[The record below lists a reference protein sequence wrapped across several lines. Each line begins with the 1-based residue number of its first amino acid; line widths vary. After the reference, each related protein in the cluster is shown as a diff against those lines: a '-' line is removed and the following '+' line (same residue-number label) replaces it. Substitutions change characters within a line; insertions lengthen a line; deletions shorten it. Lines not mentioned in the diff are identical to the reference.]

1 MIEDKDYIMRLTHE
15 IVRTLIRLL
24 FQKDIDRDEEAAIS
38 AEMAVRY
45 RELLAMIRDGQI
57 NEAEN
62 LLLDEM
68 EPDNPA
74 WFEMALLFYEK
85 LGAQRRIP
93 GGPCVYPGRGGWT
106 VSAMWWTP
114 ADTAISGIRSA
125 DKAGIPFL
133 QINSTG

>member
-85 LGAQRRIP
+85 LGAHAENSWRPMRIP
-93 GGPCVYPGRGGWT
+93 RTRWLDGLRYV
-106 VSAMWWTP
+106 V
-114 ADTAISGIRSA
+114 DTCGYGDLWDTISR
-125 DKAGIPFL
+125 
-133 QINSTG
+133 

>member
-1 MIEDKDYIMRLTHE
+1 MR
-15 IVRTLIRLL
+15 R
-24 FQKDIDRDEEAAIS
+24 K
-38 AEMAVRY
+38 
-45 RELLAMIRDGQI
+45 
-57 NEAEN
+57 N

-85 LGAQRRIP
+85 LGAQP
-93 GGPCVYPGRGGWT
+93 EEFLEAHAYTQDEVVDGPP
-106 VSAMWWTP
+106 AMWWTP

>member
-1 MIEDKDYIMRLTHE
+1 MRLAPRCQYDKICEYEDTEQTAVSVGKGKEILTVYDEDKDYIMRLTHE
-15 IVRTLIRLL
+15 NRADADRLL
-24 FQKDIDRDEEAAIS
+24 FQKTLDRVLEAAIS

-74 WFEMALLFYEK
+74 WFENGSFVL
-85 LGAQRRIP
+85 
-93 GGPCVYPGRGGWT
+93 
-106 VSAMWWTP
+106 
-114 ADTAISGIRSA
+114 
-125 DKAGIPFL
+125 
-133 QINSTG
+133 